1 MSRNFSYE
9 DRYDPPPLGVQLRQ
23 FLLRLRSDENKAG
36 RHLMIAGIM
45 AMALFAFEAFNF
57 DTTRY
62 ALANLIGDVRFANV
76 TWASILAIAFCSID
90 FAGLIRI
97 FSPDG
102 GRESKEA
109 WYLVGAW
116 LLGATMNAM
125 MTWWAVSL
133 TLLDHQFGNEILSRD
148 TLLRVVPIFVAAL
161 VWLTRVLFIGA
172 ITYSGE
178 MLRNQER
185 KQRPAPRIDRKKRRT
200 GTTRTRQSTPVVTS
214 RRQPVRIVENPQA
227 TSRRKASEQLVV
239 DPPLILDS
247 AEPAPKPR
255 KRTQP
260 KQQIKAKPKPKTK
273 KRGLVRPKPQRA

>member
-9 DRYDPPPLGVQLRQ
+9 DQYDPPPLGVQLQQ
-23 FLLRLRSDENKAG
+23 FLLRLRSNENKAG
-36 RHLMIAGIM
+36 RHFMIASIM
-45 AMALFAFEAFNF
+45 AVALFAFEAFNF

-62 ALANLIGDVRFANV
+62 ALTNLIGDIRFANI
-76 TWASILAIAFCSID
+76 TWATILAIAFCSID
-90 FAGLIRI
+90 FAGLIHI
-97 FSPDG
+97 FASDG
-102 GRESKEA
+102 GQEGRES

-148 TLLRVVPIFVAAL
+148 TLLYVVPIFVAAL

-185 KQRPAPRIDRKKRRT
+185 KSKTTSRTVSKRR
-200 GTTRTRQSTPVVTS
+200 RTRQPQQPTPPIIT
-214 RRQPVRIVENPQA
+214 RQPVRIVENPQA
-227 TSRRKASEQLVV
+227 TSRRRASEQLVV
-239 DPPLILDS
+239 DQPLILNA

-260 KQQIKAKPKPKTK
+260 KQQLKAKPKPKTK
-273 KRGLVRPKPQRA
+273 KRGLVRPKPQQA